1 MLDDVLVSKQFA
13 GVSARCLAIAIYA
26 REAENMVER
35 LVSLRQEDDC
45 WPKTSNVGR
54 EMDEKMEFGFA
65 NQNTR
70 RTLSRHIQKVL
81 NCSC

>member
-13 GVSARCLAIAIYA
+13 GVSAWCLAIAIYA

-35 LVSLRQEDDC
+35 LISLHREDDC
-45 WPKTSNVGR
+45 WPKMLNVGW
-54 EMDEKMEFGFA
+54 EMDKKMEFGFA
-65 NQNTR
+65 NQNTW